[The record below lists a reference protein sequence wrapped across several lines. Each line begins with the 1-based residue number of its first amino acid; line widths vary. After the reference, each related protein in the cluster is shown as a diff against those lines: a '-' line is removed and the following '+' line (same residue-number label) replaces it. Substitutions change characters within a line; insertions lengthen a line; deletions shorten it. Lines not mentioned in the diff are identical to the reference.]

1 MKIPRHKPAARVLT
15 AVVWRQC
22 SPKRELLD
30 TADPAVT
37 AGRYHRVG
45 ARGVWYAS
53 SSESASWA
61 ELFRHQ
67 EADAVSAPEAIR
79 RMGQAR
85 VRKLRVLDLTDARV
99 CEMLDINASELVGD
113 DLRQC
118 QEVAQYAS
126 DAGYDAIL
134 APSAALAGET
144 TLAVFASAMGKISAQ
159 RSHVGPPP
167 VRVRRLLGRVRI
179 SLSRR
184 R

>member
-1 MKIPRHKPAARVLT
+1 
-15 AVVWRQC
+15 
-22 SPKRELLD
+22 
-30 TADPAVT
+30 
-37 AGRYHRVG
+37 
-45 ARGVWYAS
+45 
-53 SSESASWA
+53 
-61 ELFRHQ
+61 
-67 EADAVSAPEAIR
+67 
-79 RMGQAR
+79 MGQAR

>member
-15 AVVWRQC
+15 AVVWHQC

-30 TADPAVT
+30 AADPAVT
-37 AGRYHRVG
+37 AGRYHRIG
-45 ARGVWYAS
+45 GRGVWYAS
-53 SSESASWA
+53 SSENASWA

-67 EADAVSAPEAIR
+67 EAGAVSPPEVIR

-85 VRKLRVLDLTDARV
+85 VRKLRVLDLTDTRV
-99 CEMLDINASELVGD
+99 RELLDVSESELVGD
-113 DLRQC
+113 NLKQC
-118 QEVAQYAS
+118 QELAQYAS

-144 TLAVFASAMGKISAQ
+144 TLAVFASTMGKISAQ

-167 VRVRRLLGRVRI
+167 IRVQRVLGRVRI
-179 SLSRR
+179 ALSRQR
-184 R
+184 